1 MNIKKQEKLFKEP
14 EEQITILEEE
24 RNLTIDDKERAISLL
39 TRINYYNLINGYK
52 RPFIDH
58 EKTREKNSDWYR
70 DGVNLKDL
78 YSLYKFDKNIS
89 GVIFPVIL
97 RNRI

>member
-39 TRINYYNLINGYK
+39 TRINYYNLING
-52 RPFIDH
+52 
-58 EKTREKNSDWYR
+58 
-70 DGVNLKDL
+70 
-78 YSLYKFDKNIS
+78 
-89 GVIFPVIL
+89 
-97 RNRI
+97 

>member
-1 MNIKKQEKLFKEP
+1 MSIKKEEKLFKEP
-14 EEQITILEEE
+14 AKQIIILEEK
-24 RNLTIDDKERAISLL
+24 RNLKIDDKEKAINLL
-39 TRINYYNLINGYK
+39 TSINYYNLINGYK
-52 RPFIDH
+52 RPFLDH
-58 EKTREKNSDWYR
+58 EKTREKNEDWYR

-97 RNRI
+97 RI